1 MLPKMNDKFAA
12 FIEPA
17 RHSRGGLSLALIL
30 LLLLYAVFIAKILLF
45 IALLDVVLL
54 GVDFPSA
61 FVILIT
67 SLTDPTTPRDTI
79 IRLSTF
85 CAMLGA
91 VWITTLIL
99 RRQSLCALVGPGPVL
114 RNFGIAVLAMVPIVL
129 ITFVLSLWF
138 GEVHPNLSLGIWLV
152 WMLPALPLLLIQV
165 SSEELIFRGYFL
177 QELAVRFKSRWVWII
192 VPSIFFGF
200 LHHDP
205 IRMGS
210 NALLIVIVTIFF
222 SIIATDVTVRT
233 GNLGAA
239 IGLHFI
245 NNLQSM
251 MLLSLDGTLNGLSFY
266 VTDTHVLDETS
277 VRTMILSNL
286 SFFAVAYFTY
296 LLFIRSRE
304 RKFA

>member
-1 MLPKMNDKFAA
+1 MNDKFAA

-30 LLLLYAVFIAKILLF
+30 LLLFYAVFMAKILLF
-45 IALLDVVLL
+45 ICLLDVVLL

-79 IRLSTF
+79 IGLSTF

-99 RRQSLCALVGPGPVL
+99 RRQNLWALVGPGPVL
-114 RNFGIAVLAMVPIVL
+114 RNFGIAVLATVPIVL
-129 ITFVLSLWF
+129 ISFGLSLWF

-222 SIIATDVTVRT
+222 SIVATDVTVRT

-251 MLLSLDGTLNGLSFY
+251 MLLSLDGTPNGLSFY
-266 VTDTHVLDETS
+266 VTYTHVLDETS

-296 LLFIRSRE
+296 LLVIRSRE
-304 RKFA
+304 RTLV

>member
-30 LLLLYAVFIAKILLF
+30 LLLFYAVFMAKILLF
-45 IALLDVVLL
+45 ICLLDVVLL

-79 IRLSTF
+79 IGLSTF

-99 RRQSLCALVGPGPVL
+99 RRQNLCALVGPGPVL
-114 RNFGIAVLAMVPIVL
+114 RNFGIAVLATVPIVL

-222 SIIATDVTVRT
+222 SIVATDVTVRT

-239 IGLHFI
+239 IGLHFM

-251 MLLSLDGTLNGLSFY
+251 MLLSLDGTPNGLSFY
-266 VTDTHVLDETS
+266 VTYTHVLDETS

-296 LLFIRSRE
+296 LLVIRSRE
-304 RKFA
+304 RTLV

>member
-30 LLLLYAVFIAKILLF
+30 LLLFYAVFMAKILLF
-45 IALLDVVLL
+45 IVLLDVVLL

-79 IRLSTF
+79 IGLSTF

-99 RRQSLCALVGPGPVL
+99 RRQNLCALVGPGPVL
-114 RNFGIAVLAMVPIVL
+114 RNFGIAVLATVPIVL
-129 ITFVLSLWF
+129 ISFGLSLWF

-222 SIIATDVTVRT
+222 SIVATDVTVRT

-251 MLLSLDGTLNGLSFY
+251 MLLSLDGTPNGLSFY
-266 VTDTHVLDETS
+266 VTYTHVLDETS
-277 VRTMILSNL
+277 VRTIILSNL

-296 LLFIRSRE
+296 LLVIRSRE
-304 RKFA
+304 RTLV

>member
-1 MLPKMNDKFAA
+1 MNDKFAA

-30 LLLLYAVFIAKILLF
+30 LLLFYAVFMAKILLF
-45 IALLDVVLL
+45 ICLLDVVLL

-79 IRLSTF
+79 IGLSTF

-99 RRQSLCALVGPGPVL
+99 RRQNLCALVGPGPVL
-114 RNFGIAVLAMVPIVL
+114 RNFGIAVLATVPIVL
-129 ITFVLSLWF
+129 ISFGLSLWF

-222 SIIATDVTVRT
+222 SIVATDVTVRT

-251 MLLSLDGTLNGLSFY
+251 MLLSLDGTPNGLSFY
-266 VTDTHVLDETS
+266 VTYTHVLDETS

-296 LLFIRSRE
+296 LLVIRSRE
-304 RKFA
+304 RTLV

>member
-30 LLLLYAVFIAKILLF
+30 LLLFYAVFMAKILLF
-45 IALLDVVLL
+45 ICLLDVVLL

-79 IRLSTF
+79 IGLSTF

-99 RRQSLCALVGPGPVL
+99 RRQNLCALVGPGPVL
-114 RNFGIAVLAMVPIVL
+114 RNFGIAVLATVPIVL
-129 ITFVLSLWF
+129 ISFGLSLWF

-222 SIIATDVTVRT
+222 SIVATDVTVRT

-251 MLLSLDGTLNGLSFY
+251 MLLSLDGTPNGLSFY
-266 VTDTHVLDETS
+266 VTYTHVLDETS
-277 VRTMILSNL
+277 VRTIILSNL

-296 LLFIRSRE
+296 LLVIRSRE
-304 RKFA
+304 RTLV

>member
-30 LLLLYAVFIAKILLF
+30 LLLFYAVFMAKILLF
-45 IALLDVVLL
+45 IVLLDVVLL

-79 IRLSTF
+79 IGLSTF

-99 RRQSLCALVGPGPVL
+99 RRQNLCALVGPGPVL

-129 ITFVLSLWF
+129 ISFRLSLWF

-222 SIIATDVTVRT
+222 SIVATDVTVRT

-251 MLLSLDGTLNGLSFY
+251 MLLSLDGTPNGLSFY
-266 VTDTHVLDETS
+266 VTYTHVLDETS
-277 VRTMILSNL
+277 VRTIILSNL
-286 SFFAVAYFTY
+286 SFFAVAYSTY
-296 LLFIRSRE
+296 LLVIRSRE
-304 RKFA
+304 RTLV

>member
-30 LLLLYAVFIAKILLF
+30 LLLFYAVFMAKILLF
-45 IALLDVVLL
+45 IVLLDVVLL

-79 IRLSTF
+79 IGLSTF

-99 RRQSLCALVGPGPVL
+99 RRQNLCALVGPGPVL
-114 RNFGIAVLAMVPIVL
+114 RNFGIAVLATVPIVL
-129 ITFVLSLWF
+129 ISFGLSLWF

-222 SIIATDVTVRT
+222 SIVATDVTVRT

-251 MLLSLDGTLNGLSFY
+251 MLLSLDGTPNGLSFY
-266 VTDTHVLDETS
+266 VTYTHVLDETS

-296 LLFIRSRE
+296 LLVIRSRE
-304 RKFA
+304 RTLV